1 MDRGDKMADGSVVID
16 TKMDLKG
23 FEDGTKQASSRIM
36 KMNNAINQTE
46 RSIADLG
53 EEMAKMKDA
62 DVPTKEYA
70 DLTKQIESAEKRF
83 DLLTRQMEILE
94 EQGQPYGTLPQQTE
108 KLLAKI
114 EALKNKA
121 AELDEQFVKGSDT
134 DKYQKMADQMED
146 LVQKLEA
153 QKQQLAEIEAKE
165 NSVASSSK
173 KVSEESQK
181 CFGDIINGGKK
192 AGDNIKDAA
201 DNVKAFSKR
210 ILNVMASVF
219 VFTVLNKGFTAL
231 RDSMGD
237 ALMTNEQFCASL
249 NQIKS
254 NLATAFYPIY
264 QAALPAINALMNVL
278 AKITGTIAT
287 FISMLFGTTV
297 SQAQAGA
304 ASLQEQADGISG
316 VGEAAKKA
324 SKNLAGFD
332 DAQILSSDKDTSGG
346 GGGGGAAVKD
356 MGTVET
362 DPKLLAWLTEL
373 KDKLAPLIAAFK
385 RLLGAVIPFAGNVFV
400 GFIDF
405 FASVLGS
412 DLVVGIINL
421 LAAAIESIDPSE
433 ARSIGEALGF
443 LATIILGYKIGST
456 VYTALTGLVG
466 LLKTLAA
473 TKGGQILLSIAVAY
487 IGFGAGNKIYEWI
500 TGEEV
505 DLSIGEQISEIL
517 DTLFNDFDI
526 FKEAVGMMFDDLGQK
541 ILGLFGLEGV
551 TWEDF
556 KGGVGLMWSDFKD
569 TMGQIPTFFSNVG
582 SKIKNTITGIPGYFK
597 SKFQNAWSSVKS
609 AFSNVHSFF
618 SGIVTKIK
626 NLFSN
631 VGSSIASAVG
641 KTFSSGVNTIF
652 STIERIVNGF
662 INKINSVIG
671 AINKIPGVKLSRIS
685 TISLPRLATGTV
697 VPANYGE
704 FAAILGDNK
713 REPEV
718 VSPLSTIEKAVENVM
733 NKHSGGTETI
743 NLNVDLDGEPIYR
756 NVVKRNKRNTKL
768 SGRNA
773 LAY

>member
-1 MDRGDKMADGSVVID
+1 MADGSVVID

-23 FEDGTKQASSRIM
+23 FEEGTKQASSKIL
-36 KMNNAINQTE
+36 KLNNSIDQTE
-46 RSIADLG
+46 RSIAELTN
-53 EEMAKMKDA
+53 EMLKMENV

-70 DLTKQIESAEKRF
+70 DLTRQIATAEKQFDLLSRQIES
-83 DLLTRQMEILE
+83 LE
-94 EQGQPYGTLPQQTE
+94 DQGQPYGTLPQQTE
-108 KLLAKI
+108 RLLVKI
-114 EALKNKA
+114 DALKKKQA
-121 AELDEQFVKGSDT
+121 DLDKQFIKGSET
-134 DKYQKMADQMED
+134 TQYQKMEQQVES
-146 LVQKLEA
+146 LNNKLA
-153 QKQQLAEIEAKE
+153 VQKQQLTEIKEKEDAVANSAKKIA
-165 NSVASSSK
+165 N
-173 KVSEESQK
+173 ESQK
-181 CFGDIINGGKK
+181 GFTAMISGGKN
-192 AGDNIKDAA
+192 AGKSLKETTAGIERLT
-201 DNVKAFSKR
+201 KR
-210 ILNVMASVF
+210 LLNVVASVF
-219 VFTVLNKGFTAL
+219 VFTVLNKAFTAL
-231 RDSMGD
+231 RDSMGG
-237 ALMTNEQFCASL
+237 ALMANEQFSASL
-249 NQIKS
+249 AQIKS

-264 QAALPAINALMNVL
+264 QAALPAINALMDAL

-304 ASLQEQADGISG
+304 ASLKKQATGISS
-316 VGEAAKKA
+316 VGDAAKKA

-332 DAQILSSDKDTSGG
+332 DAQILSEKQDTSGG
-346 GGGGGAAVKD
+346 VGGGASSGTQEVGEVK
-356 MGTVET
+356 TN
-362 DPKLLAWLTEL
+362 PKLLAWLTDLQE
-373 KDKLAPLIAAFK
+373 KLAPLVAALK
-385 RLLGAVIPFAGNVFV
+385 RLWNALVPFAGNVFQ
-400 GFIDF
+400 GFINF
-405 FASVLGS
+405 FASLLGS
-412 DLVVGIINL
+412 DFVVGIINL
-421 LAAAIESIDPSE
+421 LAAALENIDPSE
-433 ARSIGEALGF
+433 ARSIGEALAF

-487 IGFGAGNKIYEWI
+487 IGFGVGNKIYEWI
-500 TGEEV
+500 TGEEI

-541 ILGLFGLEGV
+541 ILGLFGLDGV

-556 KGGVGLMWSDFKD
+556 KGGVSLMWSDFKE

-582 SKIKNTITGIPGYFK
+582 SKIKNTITGIPGFFK
-597 SKFQNAWSSVKS
+597 EKFNSAWGNIKS
-609 AFSNVHSFF
+609 AFSNVQSFF

-641 KTFSSGVNTIF
+641 RTFASGVNTIF
-652 STIERIVNGF
+652 SKIESIVNGF

-671 AINKIPGVKLSRIS
+671 AINKIPGVKLSKIS
-685 TISLPRLATGTV
+685 TISLPRLSTGTV
-697 VPANYGE
+697 VPANFGE

-718 VSPLSTIEKAVENVM
+718 VSPLSTIEKAVDNVM
-733 NKHSGGTETI
+733 SKYAGGSENI
-743 NLNVDLDGEPIYR
+743 NVVVTLDGEVVYR

-768 SGRNA
+768 TGKNA